1 MNDKYQIIGG
11 GSLKSRLNGGFI
23 QIMKFDKLLILL
35 GTDKGDLLIY

>member
-23 QIMKFDKLLILL
+23 QTMKFDKLHIFL